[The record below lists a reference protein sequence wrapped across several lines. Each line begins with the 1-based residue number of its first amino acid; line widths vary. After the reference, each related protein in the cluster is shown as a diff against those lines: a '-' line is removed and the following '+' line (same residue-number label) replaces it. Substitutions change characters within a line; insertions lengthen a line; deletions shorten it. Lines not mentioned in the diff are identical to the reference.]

1 MDRSMCQILVKGK
14 TQSGKSRLVQTIMN
28 YADPSYEMDLAL
40 IGSGNVSK
48 TDVTKSFY
56 VQSNFPIY
64 EVYQKGSGDVIDL
77 KDLSSKLNEED
88 YLDFVMS
95 RDKDVG
101 LRVASQDPNGL
112 SDLVEFQFLD
122 TPGLNDTY
130 DKDSSHAVNI
140 ISEMIKIRSFSL
152 IIIIVSF
159 KNVLTMEQ
167 RLALE
172 YYANVLK
179 GLHSR
184 IMFLH
189 THVDYTDMHET
200 NTIHQRNLKHRK
212 NEMNNLFRR
221 HADAAFNENDKEYP
235 SLTIDLISKKRPV
248 INCLIRNTIREILV
262 MATAPPAVLDTSL
275 QNIER
280 VLGITHPSR
289 FSDEQRMTIKD
300 RFLAEEQKD
309 EPPVKVEEVNILVIG
324 DFQSGKSTLIEAF
337 KLYADPAYVATT
349 QTTTHVDEVKVTT
362 FSADLYMIPVCKL
375 RRSNGENVTLDLD
388 EESTKRSNEDFM
400 DLLNLSS
407 NEAMAEFITPSSSN
421 KYTFNIYEG
430 PGLNEDTKNFERNI
444 FNIHRTLVDSEKEF
458 NKILITLAPG
468 PPTDANDKAIRIFSD
483 IFSDLGPLFSVVHTK
498 IDYSILHASSRQL
511 LSATKKRMAL
521 LPPHTQS
528 TATSYL
534 IDCSFQSDK
543 PVQHAK
549 TYSIV
554 RDILFSAAKQSP
566 IALKSPLMKKTPTM
580 VKYDS
585 EVKWQSWDPMQ
596 QIKKDISVTNSE
608 RSQLRSR
615 IQELCTEY
623 KEQDQFANSARNVDS
638 RDDVE
643 VVFEDRYEAK
653 AEKSAD
659 IYYSHSMTCKKMP
672 RPIEIVHIVSCQ
684 IEIEK
689 VHGGEG
695 FNHCVVIY
703 HPTSAAASLEVKLY
717 AKKLDNNGKPVGETE
732 DMTILRHRRADL
744 ERKLDVVDLRF
755 KDQTQEENDYNILR
769 YCIFRET
776 LPQEVVEKLTKAVIF
791 DQPITRIKEVY
802 MKSGSAFG
810 ADPYAADSGSVG
822 RVEGSGL
829 GHYKEY
835 TVLMFGKTQT
845 GKSTFIE
852 FVKNYAN
859 QQYNIDGS
867 LIGTGVK
874 SKTARPTQFF
884 IRTNLPSYEVL
895 DSSETPVDIDS
906 LAGKCKDADDY
917 SDALSNR
924 EVKLKPVE
932 DPDSQ
937 SSKYAHIT
945 FLDTPGIDDTD
956 GKDTEHAPKIIHEM
970 AKMRTFNLIV
980 VIVNCLDHQSMSQQ
994 LSFNYYSKV
1003 IHALQG
1009 HHKNVVFVYTHVDY
1023 AQCHPTNVN
1032 FNKNIQLRHM
1042 AFSRLFRGFG
1052 HKAEQEQSSHS
1063 EGQELEDSGFPM
1075 YTIDLKRNHRP
1086 IPRCMLL
1093 RTLRDI
1099 LQLAVKKDPV
1109 PMNTIMKNLLRV
1121 YGIYHPDELNV
1132 MQRARILGPVRAI
1145 LEQRRVSS
1153 VVPTEVSESVRA
1165 QGDTSNG
1172 IGDEVKAYDQ
1182 SGCVLDDCKE
1192 YFPEEDALHD
1202 SSSSGDEDENGII
1215 ACQNKL
1221 SQCIL
1226 DTALREE

>member
-1 MDRSMCQILVKGK
+1 MDHSMCQILVKGK
-14 TQSGKSRLVQTIMN
+14 TQSGKSRLVQQIMN

-40 IGSGNVSK
+40 VGSASGNA
-48 TDVTKSFY
+48 
-56 VQSNFPIY
+56 
-64 EVYQKGSGDVIDL
+64 IDL
-77 KDLSSKLNEED
+77 KDLSSKFNEED

-101 LRVASQDPNGL
+101 LRVASQDPNGP

-122 TPGLNDTY
+122 TPGLNDTN

-140 ISEMIKIRSFSL
+140 ISEMINTRSFNL
-152 IIIIVSF
+152 IIVIVSF
-159 KNVLTMEQ
+159 RNVLTMEQ

-189 THVDYTDMHET
+189 THVDYTDMHDT
-200 NTIHQRNLKHRK
+200 NTIHQRNLKHRR
-212 NEMNNLFRR
+212 NEVNKIFRR
-221 HADAAFNENDKEYP
+221 HADAAFNENEKEYP

-309 EPPVKVEEVNILVIG
+309 KPPVKVEEVNILVIG

-349 QTTTHVDEVKVTT
+349 QNTAQDLLHPVNEVKVTT
-362 FSADLYMIPVCKL
+362 FSADLYTIPICKL
-375 RRSNGENVTLDLD
+375 RRSDGENVTIDLD
-388 EESTKRSNEDFM
+388 EESTRRSNEDFM
-400 DLLNLSS
+400 DLLNLTS
-407 NEAMAEFITPSSSN
+407 NEAVAEFITPSSSN
-421 KYTFNIYEG
+421 KYNFNIYEG
-430 PGLNEDTKNFERNI
+430 PGLNEDTKNFEKNI

-468 PPTDANDKAIRIFSD
+468 PPTDAIDKTIRVCSD
-483 IFSDLGPLFSVVHTK
+483 IFSDLGPLFSLVHTK
-498 IDYSILHASSRQL
+498 IDYSILHASNRQL
-511 LSATKKRMAL
+511 LSATEKWMAL
-521 LPPHTQS
+521 LPPYTQS
-528 TATSYL
+528 TASSYL
-534 IDCSFQSDK
+534 IDCNFQSDK

-549 TYSIV
+549 TYSVV

-585 EVKWQSWDPMQ
+585 EIKWQSWDPMQ
-596 QIKKDISVTNSE
+596 QIKKEISVTNSE

-623 KEQDQFANSARNVDS
+623 KEQDQFVHSARNVDS
-638 RDDVE
+638 CDDVE

-659 IYYSHSMTCKKMP
+659 IYYSHNMTCKKMP

-684 IEIEK
+684 VEIEK

-717 AKKLDNNGKPVGETE
+717 AKKLDYNGKPVGETE
-732 DMTILRHRRADL
+732 AMTILRHRRADL
-744 ERKLDVVDLRF
+744 ERKLDVVELRF
-755 KDQTQEENDYNILR
+755 KDQTQEEDDYNILR

-776 LPQEVVEKLTKAVIF
+776 LPQEVAEKLAKAVIF
-791 DQPITRIKEVY
+791 DQPITRIMEVY

-829 GHYKEY
+829 GHFKEY
-835 TVLMFGKTQT
+835 TVLMFGKTQA

-884 IRTNLPSYEVL
+884 IRTNLPSYEVM
-895 DSSETPVDIDS
+895 DNSEMSVDIDS
-906 LAGKCKDADDY
+906 LADKCKDADDY

-924 EVKLKPVE
+924 KVKLKPME
-932 DPDSQ
+932 DPDPQ

-945 FLDTPGIDDTD
+945 FLDTPGIEDTD

-980 VIVNCLDHQSMSQQ
+980 IIVNCLDHQSTSQQ

-1023 AQCHPTNVN
+1023 AQCHPSNVD

-1042 AFSRLFRGFG
+1042 AFSRLFRRFG
-1052 HKAEQEQSSHS
+1052 HKVEQGQSSRS

-1075 YTIDLKRNHRP
+1075 YTIDLNRNHRP
-1086 IPRCMLL
+1086 IPRCMLF

-1132 MQRARILGPVRAI
+1132 MQRARILKPVRAI
-1145 LEQRRVSS
+1145 LEQRRVGSE
-1153 VVPTEVSESVRA
+1153 VPAEVIDAVRA
-1165 QGDTSNG
+1165 QGDSSNG
-1172 IGDEVKAYDQ
+1172 TGDEVKVYDQ
-1182 SGCVLDDCKE
+1182 SGCGLDDCEE
-1192 YFPEEDALHD
+1192 YLPEEEVLLDC
-1202 SSSSGDEDENGII
+1202 SSSGDEDENVIT